1 MSHEVPLKCQINS
14 LCVNYCN
21 IANAPKEGNIC
32 RYLPISQKK
41 INVYSL
47 KGLNK
52 LQQRQDLI
60 IIKLVAKQNIVLL
73 VQGVTISIQG

>member
-1 MSHEVPLKCQINS
+1 MKYPWSVKSTH
-14 LCVNYCN
+14 CVLI
-21 IANAPKEGNIC
+21 IAILLTRQKRETSADI
-32 RYLPISQKK
+32 YLFHRKK

-47 KGLNK
+47 KRLNK

-73 VQGVTISIQG
+73 VQGVTISIRG